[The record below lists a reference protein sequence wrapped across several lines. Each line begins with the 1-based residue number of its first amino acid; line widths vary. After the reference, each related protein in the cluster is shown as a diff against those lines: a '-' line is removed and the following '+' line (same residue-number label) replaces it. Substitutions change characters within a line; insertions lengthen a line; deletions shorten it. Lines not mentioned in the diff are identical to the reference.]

1 MKAQQLVAFQHDSFL
16 SHHKKNVFYMP
27 SSSHWKKSSL
37 KWSFPRRKA
46 SRPLSCHQV
55 FEITPDK
62 PAVVVDQLCKSF
74 KIEKSRD
81 SKQPSRVDSVK
92 QVSFVANQG
101 EVFGLL
107 GPNASGKTTLLR
119 CLATLI
125 APDSGSFEIFG
136 VNGVEQPWL
145 VRRMFG
151 YVGQEESFDKV
162 LTGREHLKLFSD
174 LYHLSRQESRRN
186 IESVIQLLNLE
197 EFIDRLTGTYSGGI
211 KRRLDLAIA
220 LLSRP
225 PLLILDEPSVGLDV
239 ASRSIIW
246 NVLQMY
252 KENGGSVVLTSHY
265 LEEVDILAD
274 QVLIIEKGRVIA
286 QGRPRELKESLG
298 GDRVTI
304 RIKEFTPLEESKAA
318 LDILLKNDWVHG
330 GNINLSMG
338 NAIELIVSSGD
349 MVANGIQQ
357 ILRERG
363 FQVFS
368 YTQSKPSLGDVY
380 LAATGRTLLE
390 ADIVGRDSRDP
401 KRMKKERMT
410 HHILLFFSAE
420 DIFRNPFSRR
430 PRCNLAT

>member
-1 MKAQQLVAFQHDSFL
+1 MMTSLSFQPFSNSGICNVPFHGWRAHEKL
-16 SHHKKNVFYMP
+16 HK
-27 SSSHWKKSSL
+27 L
-37 KWSFPRRKA
+37 PRHSWR
-46 SRPLSCHQV
+46 RLLPPQRLLCQV
-55 FEITPDK
+55 LEITPDR
-62 PAVVVDQLCKSF
+62 PAVRVEGLSKSF

-81 SKQPSRVDSVK
+81 SKGQPCRVDSVK
-92 QVSFVANQG
+92 QVSFVGNQG

-125 APDSGSFEIFG
+125 EPDSGTFEIFG
-136 VNGVEQPWL
+136 VNGVKQPHI
-145 VRRMFG
+145 VRNMFG
-151 YVGQEESFDKV
+151 YVGQEENFDKV
-162 LTGREHLKLFSD
+162 LTGREHLELFAD
-174 LYHLSRQESRRN
+174 LYHLSRQESRQN
-186 IESVIQLLNLE
+186 IEAVVQILNLE
-197 EFIDRLTGTYSGGI
+197 EFIDRLTGSYSGGI

-246 NVLQMY
+246 NVLQRY

-265 LEEVDILAD
+265 LEEVDMLAD
-274 QVLIIEKGRVIA
+274 QVLILEKGRVIA

-304 RIKEFTPLEESKAA
+304 RIQEFTPLEEAKAA
-318 LDILLKNDWVHG
+318 LDILLKSEWVFG

-338 NAIELIVSSGD
+338 NAIELIVSPGD
-349 MVANGIQQ
+349 MVANGIQK

-401 KRMKKERMT
+401 KRIKKERMT
-410 HHILLFFSAE
+410 I
-420 DIFRNPFSRR
+420 
-430 PRCNLAT
+430 